1 VKLLSDP
8 AREIEP
14 EADARTR
21 RVVETDDDD
30 NSPLVF
36 LDTNSAR
43 AQIMPITEKLKGQRL
58 AIIGL
63 GGTGSYILD
72 LVAKSPVKEI
82 HVFDDDEFS
91 LHNAYRAPGAPT
103 AEHLRGRLHKVD
115 YLHDLYRRMH
125 KGIKVHRTRVTA
137 QNLAALDGMT
147 YAFLCMDPGPDK
159 AAVVEHLI
167 TSKIPFTD
175 TGIGI
180 ESGDS
185 RLVGVA
191 RAITITPDNAKFRPC
206 IPVKAPGDADL
217 YASNI
222 QVAELNSLA
231 AIFAVIRWKKYVGFY
246 FNARDEHECTFDI
259 SANMLR
265 NDEALP

>member
-1 VKLLSDP
+1 
-8 AREIEP
+8 
-14 EADARTR
+14 
-21 RVVETDDDD
+21 
-30 NSPLVF
+30 
-36 LDTNSAR
+36 
-43 AQIMPITEKLKGQRL
+43 
-58 AIIGL
+58 
-63 GGTGSYILD
+63 
-72 LVAKSPVKEI
+72 VAKTPAAEI

-103 AEHLRGRLHKVD
+103 TEQLRSRLQKVD

-137 QNLAALDGMT
+137 QNVGELSTMT

-159 AAVVEHLI
+159 AAVVEHLVA
-167 TSKIPFTD
+167 SKIPFTD

-180 ESGDS
+180 ESGNG

-191 RAITITPDNAKFRPC
+191 RAITVTPDDGKFRPC

-222 QVAELNSLA
+222 QIAELNSLA
-231 AIFAVIRWKKYVGFY
+231 AIFAVIRWKKHIGFY
-246 FNARDEHECTFDI
+246 FNARNEHECTFDI
-259 SANMLR
+259 GANMLR